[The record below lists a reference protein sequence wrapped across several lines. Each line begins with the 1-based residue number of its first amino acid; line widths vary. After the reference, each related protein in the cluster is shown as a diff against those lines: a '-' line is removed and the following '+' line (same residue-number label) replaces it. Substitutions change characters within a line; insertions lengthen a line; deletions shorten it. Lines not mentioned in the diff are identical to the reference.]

1 MNASVKFLAALELCI
16 RLGFTLRVVTLHRV
30 QVEGNFHAFHTNIQ
44 STQQRCL
51 LVSFD

>member
-16 RLGFTLRVVTLHRV
+16 RLRVVTLHRV